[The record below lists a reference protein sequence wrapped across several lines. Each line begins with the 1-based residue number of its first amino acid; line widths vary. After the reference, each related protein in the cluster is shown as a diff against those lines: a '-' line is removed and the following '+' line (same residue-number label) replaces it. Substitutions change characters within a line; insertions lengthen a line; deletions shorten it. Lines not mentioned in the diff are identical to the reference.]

1 MKRSFRPPVA
11 FVFILALALSSCSG
25 LTELVKRPQVNLVA
39 VDILGLTLTTAELAF
54 DFQVRNPNRSALVLD
69 EVRYHLSVDGRP
81 LADEWHGER
90 IEIPGLGRG
99 TVRLPVTVR
108 YADLAHALGKLFEE
122 DNASYD
128 LQADFRFAL
137 PVLGGVTVPLR
148 ERGKLPNLRP
158 KFLR

>member
-1 MKRSFRPPVA
+1 MKRSLSLPVA
-11 FVFILALALSSCSG
+11 LVFIFALVLSGCSSFG
-25 LTELVKRPQVNLVA
+25 NLVERPDVDLVA

-69 EVRYHLSVDGRP
+69 EIRYHLRVDGRP
-81 LADEWHGER
+81 LADESHGDR

-99 TVRLPVTVR
+99 NVRLPVTVR
-108 YADLAHALGKLFEE
+108 YTDLARALGELFEK

-128 LQADFRFAL
+128 LQADFRFDL
-137 PVLGGVTVPLR
+137 PIVGGVTVPLR
-148 ERGKLPNLRP
+148 EKGELPSLRP